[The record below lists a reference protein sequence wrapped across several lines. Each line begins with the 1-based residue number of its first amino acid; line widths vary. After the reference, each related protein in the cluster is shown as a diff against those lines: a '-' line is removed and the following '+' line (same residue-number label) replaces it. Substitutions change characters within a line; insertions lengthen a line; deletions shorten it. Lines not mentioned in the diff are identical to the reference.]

1 MSFDALAECVLADE
15 EGQGLGVGSAIGNGA
30 VAANAG
36 VGEGILITGVD
47 AGRST
52 ADLGAAVT
60 LTLAPRVCDCRVDE
74 SWIEACSCTGGHG
87 LRDGGGCGHGCS
99 RGGRRL
105 RVGDSHEDRGGDE
118 GSGRHLDGVV
128 GRRM

>member
-1 MSFDALAECVLADE
+1 VSFDALAECVLADE

-36 VGEGILITGVD
+36 VGEGILEVGSVAIFGGQQDGRENDTYLITGVD

-60 LTLAPRVCDCRVDE
+60 LTLTPRV
-74 SWIEACSCTGGHG
+74 WQ
-87 LRDGGGCGHGCS
+87 
-99 RGGRRL
+99 GRSAMFQKLDVWRTYMRL
-105 RVGDSHEDRGGDE
+105 
-118 GSGRHLDGVV
+118 
-128 GRRM
+128 